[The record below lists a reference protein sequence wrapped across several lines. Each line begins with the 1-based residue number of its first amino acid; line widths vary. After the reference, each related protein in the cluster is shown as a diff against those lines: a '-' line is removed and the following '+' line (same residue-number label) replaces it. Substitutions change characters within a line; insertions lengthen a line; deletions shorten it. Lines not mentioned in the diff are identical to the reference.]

1 MGFADRVGFQHADIV
16 GLSVDRPF
24 DAAVTMH
31 VQMNVQD
38 KRAWFAA
45 IADVLAPAG
54 RLAVWEVC
62 TATGRQPTWPTPWSL
77 DGSDS
82 FLSTPIDLKQA
93 IASGGFDVVEWS
105 DETAWVNTSAATLV
119 EGGPRPGLVLPM
131 LLDDGVTRVMN
142 FSTAL
147 RDGTLTVVR
156 GAFRKTAR

>member
-54 RLAVWEVC
+54 RLAVW
-62 TATGRQPTWPTPWSL
+62 GGLHRDRPTTDVADAVVL

-105 DETAWVNTSAATLV
+105 DETAWV
-119 EGGPRPGLVLPM
+119 
-131 LLDDGVTRVMN
+131 DTRQ
-142 FSTAL
+142 SRSSRRTAPPAWSC
-147 RDGTLTVVR
+147 RCCSMTG
-156 GAFRKTAR
+156 